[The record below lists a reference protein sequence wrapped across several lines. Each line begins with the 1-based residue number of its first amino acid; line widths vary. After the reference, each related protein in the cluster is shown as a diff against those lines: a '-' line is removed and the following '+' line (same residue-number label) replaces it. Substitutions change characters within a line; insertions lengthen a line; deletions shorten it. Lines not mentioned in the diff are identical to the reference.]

1 MRSRATCRQGQHRP
15 RTLQECSP
23 SPIRSAFLRCSPHL
37 AGRRPVSRSSTP
49 AFKLQTGVRVAHV
62 PYSALPQAIGDLLN
76 GTNHYQF
83 ITPLPVLDLIATGK
97 LRALAVTA
105 PERLAALRDIPTVGE
120 AGFPN
125 LIIQDWIGLL
135 VKAGTHPMRSCCGST
150 RPLTKC
156 WRSRAC
162 ALLSQ
167 RWRPSLVGARRMN
180 SVTISNRR

>member
-1 MRSRATCRQGQHRP
+1 
-15 RTLQECSP
+15 
-23 SPIRSAFLRCSPHL
+23 
-37 AGRRPVSRSSTP
+37 
-49 AFKLQTGVRVAHV
+49 VRVAHV

-125 LIIQDWIGLL
+125 LTIQDWIGLL
-135 VKAGTHPMRSCCGST
+135 VKAGTPNEIVLRLNTAFNKVLAQQSV
-150 RPLTKC
+150 
-156 WRSRAC
+156 RA
-162 ALLSQ
+162 AFAKMAAEPGGGTPDELGDHIKSQ
-167 RWRPSLVGARRMN
+167 MIYWSKVVKETGLKMHQ
-180 SVTISNRR
+180 